1 MKELSMFLIFF
12 IFFLSCEKKDP
23 KFIRNLEETTFD
35 ISKIVIKNGAK
46 NGADSTL
53 IFNRSTLYFGEKL
66 SQNLPRQGELSIDNL
81 KTYFYYSVN
90 NTQSEYSNG
99 QKSTN
104 NLFFKSIL
112 PEFYNPEKQLNYLI
126 YLDGE
131 ALLNQDKNTMAGGVV
146 FTENN
151 SEKLYTIN
159 LYFK

>member
-1 MKELSMFLIFF
+1 MKELSMFIIFF
-12 IFFLSCEKKDP
+12 IFFQSCEKKDS

-35 ISKIVIKNGAK
+35 ISNIVIKNGAK

-53 IFNRSTLYFGEKL
+53 IFTRSTLYFGEKL

-90 NTQSEYSNG
+90 NTQSDYSNG

-131 ALLNQDKNTMAGGVV
+131 ALLNQDKNSMIGGVV